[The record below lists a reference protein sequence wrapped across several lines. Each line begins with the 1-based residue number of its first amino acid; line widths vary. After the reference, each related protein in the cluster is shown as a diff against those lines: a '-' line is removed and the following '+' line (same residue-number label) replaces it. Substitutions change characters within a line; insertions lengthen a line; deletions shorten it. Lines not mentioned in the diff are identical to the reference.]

1 MTLYQ
6 LGESLKDNWSVK
18 QIPAKQAKSFIHE
31 NHYSRGSHNGPS
43 PCFGLFEGET
53 LIGCLMIATP
63 CSENVR
69 ASVFGVE
76 LKQHVRELHRLAIID
91 DTPKNAES
99 WFISRCLKLMRS
111 VRPDIWALLSF
122 ADTTVGHTGGIYRA
136 TNAMYCGMSSP
147 ARFFEDSEGRL
158 RHPRQNGVN
167 ISVAEATSRGWTAV
181 RRRAKHRYL
190 FLLGDRR
197 EKRERR
203 PLIRLEEVQPSQP
216 DE

>member
-6 LGESLKDNWSVK
+6 LGESLKDNWSVE
-18 QIPAKQAKSFIHE
+18 QITAKQAKAFIHE
-31 NHYSRGSHNGPS
+31 HHYSRGSHNGPS
-43 PCFGLFEGET
+43 PCFGLFEGEA